1 MMNQDAA
8 IAEVYGE
15 MKDGI
20 FGDGSLAIEALG
32 LSSGANV
39 LDVGTGEGRFASF
52 LALQGMN
59 VLTGEPANDTT
70 HYAGKDWSSTAT
82 KLGVR
87 DKIRFEAFDA
97 SNMPFDDAAF
107 DGVFFFGVL
116 HHVDEGVRQAVVK
129 EALRVAKS
137 GVVYLEPSPALLE
150 KVWEKDPDHP
160 LAANPNVYLSSE
172 GQPTVPI
179 SGQMMDIYIYLRGR

>member
-1 MMNQDAA
+1 MIDQDAA

-20 FGDGSLAIEALG
+20 FGDGGMAIEALG
-32 LSSGANV
+32 LSPGANV

-59 VLTGEPANDTT
+59 VLTGEPASDTT

-97 SNMPFDDAAF
+97 SNMPFDDSTF

-116 HHVDEGVRQAVVK
+116 HHVDEAARKAVVE
-129 EALRVAKS
+129 EAMRVAKS

-160 LAANPNVYLSSE
+160 LAADPNTYLSSE
-172 GQPTVPI
+172 SQPTVPI
-179 SGQMMDIYIYLRGR
+179 SGQLMDIYIYLRGR